1 MPSRD
6 DYAMIC
12 YGFYKDFET
21 EEKGYSWTEELIDS
35 NSLWEYQFTNTTDRK
50 SRVYIYLKFTKHS
63 VGSRTGTFN
72 TEFQLETNNL
82 PVFENYDCKWHL
94 VMWEPHY

>member
-21 EEKGYSWTEELIDS
+21 EQDAYNWTDELI
-35 NSLWEYQFTNTTDRK
+35 NSDCLWKEQYTKTSDRK
-50 SRVYIYLKFTKHS
+50 SRVYIYLKSTQHS

-72 TEFQLETNNL
+72 TEFQLETTNL
-82 PVFENYDCKWHL
+82 PIFKNDCKWHL
-94 VMWEPHY
+94 VMWGPHY